1 MDTPPPRT
9 DAFRAPARV
18 PATPPGSAEPCPVR
32 RAPRPVRRAAFTLV
46 ELLVVIGIIAILVAI
61 FLPALRKAKE
71 QAVRVQCASIL
82 RQWGVGL
89 TTYAANHKGYF
100 PDNTRG
106 AQVCWASREVRQFVA
121 DYLANVSGTRRDDP
135 GRAGI
140 ADPTMCP
147 SQEWHRYVR
156 ERSDPGTG
164 IVLMGYFYLPHQ
176 SLTAAGNLGVA
187 DFTPAGEGWVTR
199 KKFGGPDRHAPVMA
213 DMIQC
218 ARPEQWGGV
227 GHVFSSHVR
236 GVLPT
241 GGNFLFEDG
250 RVEWHHYVP
259 REGDRPASIE
269 VGAEI
274 GEWLMWYKIPISK

>member
-9 DAFRAPARV
+9 DAIRAPAR
-18 PATPPGSAEPCPVR
+18 PMAPP
-32 RAPRPVRRAAFTLV
+32 PRPAFARPGRSRAFTLV
-46 ELLVVIGIIAILVAI
+46 ELLVVIGMIAILVAI
-61 FLPALRKAKE
+61 FLPALRKARE
-71 QAVRVQCASIL
+71 QAVRVQCASVL
-82 RQWGVGL
+82 RQWGVAL
-89 TTYAANHKGYF
+89 TMYAGQHKGYF
-100 PDNTRG
+100 PNNTRG
-106 AQVCWASREVRQFVA
+106 AQVCFASREVRQFVA
-121 DYLANVSGTRRDDP
+121 DYLANVSGTRRDDL

-147 SQEWHRYVR
+147 SQEWHRYIR
-156 ERSDPGTG
+156 DRGDPGTG

-176 SLTAAGNLGVA
+176 SLTAAGNLGVS

-218 ARPEQWGGV
+218 ARPEKWGGV
-227 GHVFSSHVR
+227 GHAFSSHVR
-236 GVLPT
+236 GNLPT

-250 RVEWHHYVP
+250 RVEWHPYVP
-259 REGDRPASIE
+259 REGERPASIE

-274 GEWLMWYKIPISK
+274 GQWLMWYKIPISK

>member
-9 DAFRAPARV
+9 DAIRAPARRPV
-18 PATPPGSAEPCPVR
+18 TPPGPPAPCRGR
-32 RAPRPVRRAAFTLV
+32 RAAAFTLVELPVVSRRKREAFTLV

-61 FLPALRKAKE
+61 FLPALRKARE

-82 RQWGVGL
+82 RQWGVAL

-147 SQEWHRYVR
+147 SQE
-156 ERSDPGTG
+156 
-164 IVLMGYFYLPHQ
+164 
-176 SLTAAGNLGVA
+176 
-187 DFTPAGEGWVTR
+187 
-199 KKFGGPDRHAPVMA
+199 
-213 DMIQC
+213 
-218 ARPEQWGGV
+218 
-227 GHVFSSHVR
+227 
-236 GVLPT
+236 
-241 GGNFLFEDG
+241 
-250 RVEWHHYVP
+250 
-259 REGDRPASIE
+259 
-269 VGAEI
+269 
-274 GEWLMWYKIPISK
+274 